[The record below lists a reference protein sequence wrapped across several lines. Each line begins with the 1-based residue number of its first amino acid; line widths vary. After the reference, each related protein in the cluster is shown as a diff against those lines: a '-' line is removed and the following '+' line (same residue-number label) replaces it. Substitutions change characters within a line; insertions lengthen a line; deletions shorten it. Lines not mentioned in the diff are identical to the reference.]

1 MSGSGHPEATVRA
14 KVERRRGIAPI
25 WLIPL
30 ATVLVAAYL
39 VWHEFNSRGPLIQVG
54 FRTAEG
60 LTAGQSQL
68 RIRDVAVGKVETIGL
83 TPDPIMASEL
93 PSGLAPTPEGWLRT
107 DPAML
112 ADEGGLDGFFI
123 ARWRA

>member
-1 MSGSGHPEATVRA
+1 
-14 KVERRRGIAPI
+14 
-25 WLIPL
+25 
-30 ATVLVAAYL
+30 
-39 VWHEFNSRGPLIQVG
+39 
-54 FRTAEG
+54 
-60 LTAGQSQL
+60 
-68 RIRDVAVGKVETIGL
+68 
-83 TPDPIMASEL
+83 MASEL